1 MVNMPT
7 IRVQQLTPDS
17 SSEEHVEKWERQW
30 QMLVLE
36 AHRFAQGL
44 ILRKGMI
51 DLIDLVFEPLRD
63 GHRAFLF
70 VNQDR

>member
-1 MVNMPT
+1 
-7 IRVQQLTPDS
+7 
-17 SSEEHVEKWERQW
+17 
-30 QMLVLE
+30 MLVLE